1 MISCFAF
8 CFPLIRRLNHCTLYE
23 PVNHWGRIV
32 HGYNVLEKGKTEKEN
47 GKQGERRRKNAGRR
61 QRRIKM
67 RDANERVAEAE
78 TDNEDPYTTLNKK
91 FK

>member
-1 MISCFAF
+1 MNQSI
-8 CFPLIRRLNHCTLYE
+8 IQWR
-23 PVNHWGRIV
+23 RIV
-32 HGYNVLEKGKTEKEN
+32 HWYKVLGKGKTEKEN
-47 GKQGERRRKNAGRR
+47 EKQGERRRKNAGRR